1 MTPTKSNRFVNN
13 DISELQQANRTPISG
28 YKDVPFMSLEEAVKS
43 IVPFVPHVKNYADT
57 AKARCKR
64 NTTLSANESAAIYLY
79 TMHTPFYPTLNEKL
93 RAENPQALEPWF
105 AFLKLFITAIE
116 KLPSVA
122 ATVWRGIADNI
133 HGSDFDEDDVHTWW
147 SINSCSLKV
156 DVARD
161 FQGPRGTLLCIK
173 TINGKNITEYS
184 ALQHDDEVVLMPGT
198 DLRIKSR
205 SLEPSGRSIVH
216 LEEW

>member
-1 MTPTKSNRFVNN
+1 MTPTKSNRFVNS

-28 YKDVPFMSLEEAVKS
+28 YKAVPVMSLEEAVES
-43 IVPFVPHVKNYADT
+43 IVPFVPHVKNYAVK
-57 AKARCKR
+57 AKDRCR
-64 NTTLSANESAAIYLY
+64 QNTPLTKDESAAIYLY
-79 TMHTPFYPTLNEKL
+79 TMNTPFYPTLNKML
-93 RAENPQALEPWF
+93 RAENSQALEPWF
-105 AFLKLFITAIE
+105 AFLKLFITAID
-116 KLPSVA
+116 KLPSSPT
-122 ATVWRGIADNI
+122 TVWRGVADNI
-133 HGSDFDEDDVHTWW
+133 HGSNFDEDDVHTWW

-198 DLRIKSR
+198 CLRIKSR

>member
-1 MTPTKSNRFVNN
+1 MNN

-28 YKDVPFMSLEEAVKS
+28 YKDVPFMSLEKAVES
-43 IVPFVPHVKNYADT
+43 IVPFVPHVKNYADK
-57 AKARCKR
+57 AKYHCKQKPPL
-64 NTTLSANESAAIYLY
+64 TKDESAAIYLY
-79 TMHTPFYPTLNEKL
+79 TMDTRFYPTLNETL

-122 ATVWRGIADNI
+122 ATVWRGVADNI
-133 HGSDFDEDDVHTWW
+133 RGSDFDENDVHTWW

-198 DLRIKSR
+198 DLRVKSR